1 MLLHEFRDDIDFPPA
16 FRFQF
21 GDASFIDVDGVD
33 PSLLESGGAVLEELF
48 LPGIENG
55 RLKIELVADVRDA
68 LVLDEAPTKDIDLL
82 IGGEMTTRLTYGSSS
97 WLEKYNT
104 V

>member
-1 MLLHEFRDDIDFPPA
+1 VLVFPLD

-33 PSLLESGGAVLEELF
+33 PRLLESGCAVLEELF
-48 LPGIENG
+48 QPGIENG

-68 LVLDEAPTKDIDLL
+68 LVLDEVPTKDLDLL
-82 IGGEMTTRLTYGSSS
+82 IGGEMTTRLTHGSSS
-97 WLEKYNT
+97 RLEKYNT